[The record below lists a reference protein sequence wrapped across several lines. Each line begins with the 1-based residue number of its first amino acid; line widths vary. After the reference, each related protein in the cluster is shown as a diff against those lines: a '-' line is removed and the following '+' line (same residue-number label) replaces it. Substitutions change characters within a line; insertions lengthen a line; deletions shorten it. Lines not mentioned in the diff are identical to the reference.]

1 MGEWCKNA
9 KNGQKWAFL
18 WSVLLLVGGGLGGMQ
33 KTLKKLAFFKKKG
46 VECLAFWCSF
56 TKCVKFCVKMCQKCN
71 VKLHYFVML

>member
-1 MGEWCKNA
+1 MGFFMV
-9 KNGQKWAFL
+9 GIAFG
-18 WSVLLLVGGGLGGMQ
+18 GGGLGGMQ